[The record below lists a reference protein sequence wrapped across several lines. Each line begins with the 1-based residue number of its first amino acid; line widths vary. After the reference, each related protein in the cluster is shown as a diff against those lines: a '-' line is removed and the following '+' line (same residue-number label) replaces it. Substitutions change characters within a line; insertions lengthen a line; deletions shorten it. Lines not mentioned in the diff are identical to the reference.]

1 MKLNTRILPDIA
13 SLSRAV
19 LEETLAII
27 QEAVAK
33 RGRFAIALS
42 GGHTPEKMFSLW
54 AETAQYRDKTPWD
67 RIHLFWSDERYVPE
81 NDPLS
86 NYHMA
91 RETLISHVPIPA
103 ETFIRSRRICRL
115 RKNVPGLMRPIY

>member
-1 MKLNTRILPDIA
+1 MELNTRILPDLV

-19 LEETLAII
+19 LEETLSII

-42 GGHTPEKMFSLW
+42 GGRTPEKMFSLW

-67 RIHLFWSDERYVPE
+67 RIHRDASAAVFCRRC
-81 NDPLS
+81 
-86 NYHMA
+86 A
-91 RETLISHVPIPA
+91 R
-103 ETFIRSRRICRL
+103 
-115 RKNVPGLMRPIY
+115 